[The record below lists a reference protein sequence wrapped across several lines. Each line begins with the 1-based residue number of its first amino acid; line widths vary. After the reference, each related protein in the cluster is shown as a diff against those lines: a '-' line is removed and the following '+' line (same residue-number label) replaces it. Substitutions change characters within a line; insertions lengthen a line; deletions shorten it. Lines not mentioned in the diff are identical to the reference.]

1 MVDSVGVRWNNCDL
15 VVWSNENQIKVL
27 VFLCLLVSGAG
38 LNNEEAGLE
47 KWSWKYQIV
56 QHGCE
61 TARIHHL
68 FCKKGNCSL
77 GGGHNIGGGKLA
89 GMQMVDF
96 LINQPINEK
105 IWMECEFP
113 VNVSSEAPTHIFEEC
128 FQCEERIGRPS
139 EKPPDLLFNK
149 TPSFPILCFQSSC
162 RQRKLASWKSNGQRV
177 QKTPFLSLCCFAS
190 LRKKMISDFP

>member
-1 MVDSVGVRWNNCDL
+1 MRRLDWRNGAENTKLFNTAVRQL
-15 VVWSNENQIKVL
+15 GFIIY
-27 VFLCLLVSGAG
+27 FA
-38 LNNEEAGLE
+38 
-47 KWSWKYQIV
+47 
-56 QHGCE
+56 
-61 TARIHHL
+61 
-68 FCKKGNCSL
+68 KKGNCSL

-149 TPSFPILCFQSSC
+149 TPSFPILCFQSFC
-162 RQRKLASWKSNGQRV
+162 RQRKLASWKSNGQKV
-177 QKTPFLSLCCFAS
+177 PENTFFFSLLLCISQKEDDFLRCVYL
-190 LRKKMISDFP
+190 